1 MEQKEMYN
9 KLKKLLDLRNN
20 LLVHMEADYN
30 RDTLTLNEK
39 RLHLDKSKLIV
50 TNQNKEMDRND
61 HKMGNLESDILTL
74 RKQILI
80 GENDF
85 KERSFKVFFLKN
97 IFIFLLSSILVC
109 LLVKNN
115 NISMS
120 TGIYVGIVIASILLG
135 IFGYNLCV
143 YNNRNNNIFHK
154 NDWEKPTEE
163 SLNN

>member
-1 MEQKEMYN
+1 
-9 KLKKLLDLRNN
+9 
-20 LLVHMEADYN
+20 
-30 RDTLTLNEK
+30 
-39 RLHLDKSKLIV
+39 
-50 TNQNKEMDRND
+50 MDRND

-97 IFIFLLSSILVC
+97 IFIFLLSSILVG
-109 LLVKNN
+109 LLVKND
-115 NISMS
+115 NISTS
-120 TGIYVGIVIASILLG
+120 TGIYVEIVIASILLG
-135 IFGYNLCV
+135 IFVYNLWV